1 MVLEPKCFGRLFLH
15 DPSDFNYEDLE
26 FVSRITANKKKA
38 PNHRGQDEEPQGGY
52 PHQISKPTKPAF
64 SSSNLPAKYPKSFR
78 TAATAAKDP

>member
-1 MVLEPKCFGRLFLH
+1 MIQAT
-15 DPSDFNYEDLE
+15 S
-26 FVSRITANKKKA
+26 ITRTWSSYREAPRNKKKA